1 MRLVLTLA
9 MLVAFAVVPVSAQE
23 KLTVGADA
31 TGKSVLDA
39 QQGKRVGVLLTTGQE
54 LTGVVTSVG
63 ATVVHL
69 SELSGRE
76 FFDAVVPLER
86 VSAVIVR
93 TRR

>member
-1 MRLVLTLA
+1 MRLVVTFA

-23 KLTVGADA
+23 KLTVGSDA
-31 TGKSVLDA
+31 TVKSVLEA
-39 QQGKRVGVLLTTGQE
+39 QKGKRVGVLLTTGQE
-54 LTGVVTSVG
+54 VTGVVTSVG

-69 SELSGRE
+69 SELTGRE
-76 FFDAVVPLER
+76 FFDAVVPLDR

>member
-1 MRLVLTLA
+1 MRLVVTLA

-23 KLTVGADA
+23 QLTVGADA
-31 TGKSVLDA
+31 TVKSVLDA
-39 QQGKRVGVLLTTGQE
+39 QKGKRVGVLLTTGQE

>member
-1 MRLVLTLA
+1 MRLVVTLA

-23 KLTVGADA
+23 TLTVGADA
-31 TGKSVLDA
+31 TVKSVLDA
-39 QQGKRVGVLLTTGQE
+39 QKGKRVGVLLTTGQE

-76 FFDAVVPLER
+76 FFDAVVPLDR